1 MNRTTGRHTPQQSR
15 MATTLPGESEPGE
28 SDGGLPESDQGCR
41 DAADRDILR
50 EFRDG
55 EEAEA
60 VRQLLHQHGGQVRS
74 ALRRR
79 FPSIHDDHILLQSLH
94 DAVGTVLAG
103 YDPAKGVS
111 LGGWF
116 LLIAG
121 RRVCDVLRGQRERR
135 RKTLPLVNDDCYDH
149 RPSPTSRM
157 LSDELREAI
166 RRAMEQLSELERAV
180 IEADIDAGKQAA
192 ADALARRLK
201 TTEQSIYAAR
211 ARARRK
217 LLESPVL
224 KRAVC

>member
-1 MNRTTGRHTPQQSR
+1 MKDWMNRTAGRLLTQQSS
-15 MATTLPGESEPGE
+15 MAATLPGD
-28 SDGGLPESDQGCR
+28 SDGGRPEFGRADGN
-41 DAADRDILR
+41 AADGAILQDFRNGR
-50 EFRDG
+50 EAD
-55 EEAEA
+55 A
-60 VRQLLHQHGGQVRS
+60 VRQLFKRHGGQVRA

-79 FPSIHDDHILLQSLH
+79 FPSIHDDHILLQALH
-94 DAVGTVLAG
+94 DAAGTVLTG
-103 YDPAKGVS
+103 YNPAKGVS

-121 RRVCDVLRGQRERR
+121 RRVCDSLRGQRERR
-135 RKTLPLVNDDCYDH
+135 RRTFPLVNDNCYDL
-149 RPSPTSRM
+149 RPSPTSRL
-157 LSDELREAI
+157 LSDELREAV
-166 RRAMEQLSELERAV
+166 RRAMEHLSELERAV

-192 ADALARRLK
+192 ADVLARRLK

>member
-1 MNRTTGRHTPQQSR
+1 MNRTTGHPSPEYSP
-15 MATTLPGESEPGE
+15 MGATLPGESDSGTSE
-28 SDGGLPESDQGCR
+28 SGPADCDAGDG
-41 DAADRDILR
+41 DILQ
-50 EFRDG
+50 EFREG
-55 EEAEA
+55 REAEA
-60 VRQLLHQHGGQVRS
+60 VRRLFQRHGGRVRS

-94 DAVGTVLAG
+94 DAVGAVLAG

-121 RRVCDVLRGQRERR
+121 RRVCDALRGQRERR
-135 RKTLPLVNDDCYDH
+135 RKTFPLVDDCYDV

-157 LSDELREAI
+157 LSDELREAV
-166 RRAMEQLSELERAV
+166 RRAMEHLSELERAV
-180 IEADIDAGKQAA
+180 IEADIDAGKQAS
-192 ADALARRLK
+192 ADVLARRLK
-201 TTEQSIYAAR
+201 TTDQSIYAAR

-224 KRAVC
+224 KRAVR